1 MVTSSGADINDTDQ
15 ANMIGILKGET
26 GTWHSGYPT
35 AQRILRGAGSD
46 YSPNPLNDSNYSS
59 YPGLQNFQD
68 SHATDDMIWYLNS
81 SAASGSGDDDIVE
94 VIEHLMHTIHQ
105 YGVRGAVS
113 GSYNALSW
121 DPDTDSD
128 WNTRELYLAIKE
140 AVDDSVFDI
149 SDYGD
154 ASYNTAS
161 TFKLIAK
168 EYLYLLNFNM
178 WEYSSLWDGGSLS
191 PEWNDNSRT
200 PSGIQTNNPLGYA
213 LYNKYIKPVL
223 TKPSKTVLQ
232 NIFQDGDVGDPT
244 VAGSSGYTPE
254 VGTGLIS
261 KITFRDQ
268 YDNIGSGSVTAT
280 VFGNSSPVA
289 NFTDN
294 SLNSD
299 EAISG
304 SDIGT
309 LTVTD
314 TENNSPFTIT
324 LAGTDGGKFDVS
336 GSASPFTIE
345 PTGSLVAG
353 SYSINITVTDNYG
366 ESVTLTNES
375 IVVSAAADYGKVYIY
390 TSTRTGAGTLSDGN
404 YDGLMGITSENTS
417 FEPDLITGYQST
429 GPSPIYEFKTGDLGT
444 SSITVGGG
452 TMTLRNTVS
461 GSNLDTIISS
471 SFSGDGSTAEQIMI
485 IFPSGSDMDGIPTS
499 MTDSLG
505 GSTNGEYVLYLKAAG
520 ESSFTAAGTQIHMFD
535 VDSAVEGYTRWNI
548 IGRNSVNTAASYE
561 VRLIP
566 SSGSAP

>member
-1 MVTSSGADINDTDQ
+1 
-15 ANMIGILKGET
+15 MIGILKGET

-46 YSPNPLNDSNYSS
+46 YSPNPLDDSNYSS
-59 YPGLQNFQD
+59 YSGLQNFQD
-68 SHATDDMIWYLNS
+68 SHATNDMIWYLNS

-113 GSYNALSW
+113 GSYNGLSW
-121 DPDTDSD
+121 DPETDSD
-128 WNTRELYLAIKE
+128 WNTRELYYAIKE

-178 WEYSSLWDGGSLS
+178 WEYSSLWSGGSLS

-261 KITFRDQ
+261 KITFTDQ
-268 YDNIGSGSVTAT
+268 YGNVGSGSVTAA
-280 VFGNSSPVA
+280 VFGNSAPSA
-289 NFTDN
+289 NFTAASFN
-294 SLNSD
+294 TD

-304 SDIGT
+304 SNIGT
-309 LTVTD
+309 VTVTD
-314 TENNSPFTIT
+314 TENNSPFTLT
-324 LAGTDGGKFDVS
+324 LGGTDGGKFDVS
-336 GSASPFTIE
+336 GSSSPFTIQ
-345 PTGSLVAG
+345 PTGSLEEG
-353 SYSINITVTDNYG
+353 SYSINITVTDTYG
-366 ESVTLTNES
+366 ESITLTNES
-375 IVVSAAADYGKVYIY
+375 INVSAAEVLTTVYIY
-390 TSTRTGAGTLSDGN
+390 
-404 YDGLMGITSENTS
+404 ITSEDTTTT
-417 FEPDLITGYQST
+417 PDTITGFQSI
-429 GPSPIYEFKTGDLGT
+429 GPSPIYELKTGELGT

-452 TMTLRNTVS
+452 TLTLRAERS

-471 SFSGDGSTAEQIMI
+471 SFNGDGTSAEQILI
-485 IFPSGSDMDGIPTS
+485 LFPSGSTLGGIPTS
-499 MTDSLG
+499 MTDNLG
-505 GSTNGEYVLYLKAAG
+505 GSTTGEYVLYLKAAG
-520 ESSFTAAGTQIHMFD
+520 ESSFNAAATQIHQFD
-535 VDSAVEGYTRWNI
+535 VDTAVDGYSTWNI
-548 IGRNSVNTAASYE
+548 IGRNSINTAASYE
-561 VRLIP
+561 VRMIP
-566 SSGSAP
+566 SSGSAPS